1 MKKKINVFRN
11 NLYILGMVQKASPWR
26 IFLESLSVILSV
38 GTNFLFNVYL
48 IRLVLNGVQQGV
60 SFQEILKYILVIGGI
75 LIIYYIFLN
84 LYNEIYLPI
93 SNAAIYKSIQKKV
106 FEKAKVVDVSC
117 YEDAEF
123 YDKYTKTADGTAKIT
138 NGVLSTISE
147 WLNAFLTIC
156 TTSLVIFMIDPI
168 FIVFTIIPAIYT
180 MTAGKRL
187 NRLRYERDME
197 ILEQTRRRDY
207 IKRTFYLADFSKELR
222 LTDISNVLFGRF
234 FESIAEIKAIIYKR
248 GLKISALDYLALII
262 QNVILFIGTIVYA
275 TWRTVVVKT
284 MLLGDCVIVVN
295 NVVSTANA
303 IRGVADGYAKM
314 HSNALNINHIRDFFE
329 YVPVIK
335 EEENGADAA
344 SVNPAI
350 VFRNVS
356 FAYSDSERNVL
367 NNINLEIQPGEKI
380 ALVGHNGAGKT
391 TLVKLLLRMYDPT
404 GGCVELDGRD
414 IREYRLS
421 GYRKLYATVF
431 QHFKV
436 FSTDI
441 MRNVWLKDNISEEE
455 RKLAIVGMQNSGI
468 YDKVQSLP
476 NKENTIMTR
485 EFDEEGT
492 AFSGGENQKI
502 AIARVFTRPSKI
514 VIMDEPSSAL
524 DPIAEYNMYQAMMK
538 ACEKKSVVYISHRL
552 ASAVLADKV
561 YLLENGEIIEHGTHS
576 ELLALGGKYAKM
588 WEMQSEQYTKGV
600 KADA

>member
-1 MKKKINVFRN
+1 MKKKVNVFRN
-11 NLYILGMVQKASPWR
+11 NLYVLGMVQKASPWR
-26 IFLESLSVILSV
+26 LFLETLSVVLAV

-60 SFQEILKYILVIGGI
+60 SFQEILKYILIIGGI

-84 LYNEIYLPI
+84 LYNELYLPI
-93 SNAAIYKSIQKKV
+93 SNASIYKSIQKKV

-180 MTAGKRL
+180 MTVGKKL
-187 NRLRYERDME
+187 NKLRYERNME
-197 ILEQTRRRDY
+197 MIEQTRRRDY
-207 IKRTFYLADFSKELR
+207 IKRIFYLADYSKELR

-234 FESIAEIKAIIYKR
+234 FDSIAEIKAIIYNR
-248 GLKISALDYLALII
+248 GLKISVLDYLALII

-314 HSNALNINHIRDFFE
+314 HSNALDINHIRDFFE

-335 EEENGADAA
+335 EEENGRDAA
-344 SVNPAI
+344 AAKPAI

-367 NNINLEIQPGEKI
+367 KNIDLEIMPGKKI

-404 GGCVELDGRD
+404 EGCVELDGRD
-414 IREYRLS
+414 IKEYRLS
-421 GYRKLYATVF
+421 GYRSLFATVF

-455 RKLAIVGMQNSGI
+455 REMAIAGMQNSGI

-485 EFDEEGT
+485 EFDEDGT
-492 AFSGGENQKI
+492 VFSGGENQKV
-502 AIARVFTRPSKI
+502 AIARVFTRPCKI

-561 YLLENGEIIEHGTHS
+561 YLLENGEIIERGTHS
-576 ELLALGGKYAKM
+576 ELLALGGKYAQM

-600 KADA
+600 KAND

>member
-11 NLYILGMVQKASPWR
+11 NLYVLGMVQKASPWR
-26 IFLESLSVILSV
+26 LFLEALSVVLAV

-84 LYNEIYLPI
+84 LYNELYLPI
-93 SNAAIYKSIQKKV
+93 SNASIYKSIQKKV

-180 MTAGKRL
+180 MTVGKKL
-187 NRLRYERDME
+187 NKLRYERNME
-197 ILEQTRRRDY
+197 MIEQTRRRDY
-207 IKRTFYLADFSKELR
+207 IKRIFYLADYSKELR

-234 FESIAEIKAIIYKR
+234 FDSIAEIKAIIYNR
-248 GLKISALDYLALII
+248 GLKISVLDYLALII

-314 HSNALNINHIRDFFE
+314 HSNALDINHIRDFFE
-329 YVPVIK
+329 YVPAIK
-335 EEENGADAA
+335 DEENGRDAA
-344 SVNPAI
+344 AAEPAI

-367 NNINLEIQPGEKI
+367 NNINLEIMPGEKI

-404 GGCVELDGRD
+404 EGCVELDGRD

-421 GYRKLYATVF
+421 GYRSLFATVF

-455 RKLAIVGMQNSGI
+455 RKMAIAGMQSSGI

-485 EFDEEGT
+485 EFDEDGT
-492 AFSGGENQKI
+492 VFSGGENQKV
-502 AIARVFTRPSKI
+502 AIARVFTRPCKI

-561 YLLENGEIIEHGTHS
+561 YLLENGEIIERGTHS
-576 ELLALGGKYAKM
+576 ELLALGGKYAQM

-600 KADA
+600 KAND